1 MHLKISAKSKFILLI
16 MLCFT
21 NCNSKA
27 QNTDSV
33 ALNIGDPA
41 PPLQV
46 STWLKGT
53 SFQNFEKGK
62 LYAIEFW
69 ATWCKPCIAAMPHL
83 SAFARNHRN
92 QINILAIAVYEAK
105 TPFQKIKKFVDSMGN
120 RMDYSVAI
128 DKNQLMKNNWLKACG
143 DKGIPKIIVINANG
157 KIAWIGHPQ
166 FFEQVAT
173 KIINHQWDIHQAL
186 TERNLN
192 RHLKELADS
201 INRELIDYSEL
212 MNDSGNNELINNYND
227 LTSYANSRKPDTVL
241 FYINKIVQQEPGLKY
256 HALIVYRKFYALL
269 KINMQEAL
277 EYGRD
282 ALSASPANAPADD
295 IISALK
301 AYPSK
306 HLLPKEMYELGAEA
320 YQLYINQFPY
330 PELVHIPKY
339 YHEMAEWYW
348 LAKNK
353 QKAIEAE
360 ENAIHQLK
368 SHPDFTPSALADYK
382 AELKFYK
389 IQFK

>member
-143 DKGIPKIIVINANG
+143 DKGIPKIIVVNANG

-173 KIINHQWDIHQAL
+173 KIINHQWDIQQAL
-186 TERNLN
+186 NERILT
-192 RHLKELADS
+192 RHLKILADS
-201 INRELIDYSEL
+201 LNYEL
-212 MNDSGNNELINNYND
+212 MNYTGNEDLVDENKSLNIPLRKDQPDSI
-227 LTSYANSRKPDTVL
+227 L
-241 FYINKIVQQEPGLKY
+241 FYINKFVEKEPRLKY
-256 HALIVYRKFYALL
+256 QPFIVYRTFYALL
-269 KINMQEAL
+269 KTNMQEAL
-277 EYGRD
+277 EFGKKS
-282 ALSASPANAPADD
+282 LKVSNANSIAED
-295 IISALK
+295 IIYAIK
-301 AYPSK
+301 AYKTKKVLS
-306 HLLPKEMYELGAEA
+306 KEMFALGAEA
-320 YQLYINQFPY
+320 YQLYINQFSY
-330 PELVHIPKY
+330 PKLVHIPKY

-382 AELKFYK
+382 AKLKFYK

>member
-143 DKGIPKIIVINANG
+143 DKGIPKIIVVNANG

-173 KIINHQWDIHQAL
+173 KIINHQWDIQQAL
-186 TERNLN
+186 NERILT
-192 RHLKELADS
+192 RHLKILADS
-201 INRELIDYSEL
+201 LNYEL
-212 MNDSGNNELINNYND
+212 MNYTGNEDLVDENKSLNIPLRKDQPDSI
-227 LTSYANSRKPDTVL
+227 L
-241 FYINKIVQQEPGLKY
+241 FYINKFVEKEPRLKY
-256 HALIVYRKFYALL
+256 QPFIVYRTFYALL
-269 KINMQEAL
+269 KTNMQEAL
-277 EYGRD
+277 EFGKKS
-282 ALSASPANAPADD
+282 LKVSNANSIAED
-295 IISALK
+295 IIYAIK
-301 AYPSK
+301 AYKTKKVLS
-306 HLLPKEMYELGAEA
+306 KEMFALGAEA
-320 YQLYINQFPY
+320 YQLYINQFSY
-330 PELVHIPKY
+330 PKLVHIPKY